1 MIKTISYIS
10 TINKNKKEMNNFFP
24 ELIKSLNINYDE
36 EKNNIKF
43 DEYYFSGIQ
52 IPKDIE
58 FKNINSFNFKVFWK
72 IDDIKIDNI
81 DNNKINYKVEIKSL
95 IKMDVLF
102 KCMKEIKIIA

>member
-43 DEYYFSGIQ
+43 DEYYFNGIQ

-58 FKNINSFNFKVFWK
+58 FKNISSFDFKVFWK
-72 IDDIKIDNI
+72 IDDINIDNI